1 MQDLELNLMFHFS
14 LDIKT
19 KGWLFSSIIVL
30 LVNLVVFGFRKHFD
44 PVLVLWVVFLTP
56 LVWLILYFLFFI
68 LFERLFQGRNF
79 SSKIIL

>member
-1 MQDLELNLMFHFS
+1 MVHLT

-44 PVLVLWVVFLTP
+44 TMLVLWVVVTTP
-56 LVWLILYFLFFI
+56 VVWLILYFLFFV
-68 LFERLFQGRNF
+68 LFGRLFQEKNF
-79 SSKIIL
+79 SEK